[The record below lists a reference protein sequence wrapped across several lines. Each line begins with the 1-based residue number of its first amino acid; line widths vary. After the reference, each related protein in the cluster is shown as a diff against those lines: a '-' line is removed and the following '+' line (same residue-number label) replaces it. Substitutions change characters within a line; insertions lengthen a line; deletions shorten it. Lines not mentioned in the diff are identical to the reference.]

1 MRRRRTLVVATC
13 AVLAGLGLAAC
24 SSGGSSTGSGSNTGS
39 SNSPSFN
46 AALSG
51 VVNPSTTKGGTL
63 TFAMASTP
71 DSFDPGDTYYDWTW
85 NISRLWATPL
95 VTYKSCPGSC
105 GLGLTPGI
113 ATSLGTVS
121 DNGLVW
127 TYHLK
132 QGLKFEDGTPVTSE
146 DVKYAVERTYDRS
159 VLPNGPTYFPV
170 LLADPTY
177 PGPYKDRSKNIMGLT
192 SVTTPDAYTI
202 QFHLQHPFPDF
213 NYVAAIPQTAPVP
226 PDKDTGSNYQLH
238 PISTGPYM
246 FQSYQLNTGAT
257 LVDNPNWT
265 QNEDPQAK
273 QLASK
278 VVIDLNVNAD
288 DLDNRLL
295 AGDLDIDA
303 AGTGVQAA
311 ARAKILSSPTLMKQA
326 DDALSGFLWF
336 TYINTK
342 VAPLNNLACRQA
354 VEYAANKTD
363 QQTAYG
369 GPYAGGAIAS
379 TVMPPNIIGY
389 KSFDLYN
396 ALSQPSG
403 DLTAAK
409 AALTACGHPN
419 GFTTGLAYRS
429 DRPKEVQAAQSL
441 QAALARVGITL
452 QLHGYPSGTY
462 FTDFAGSPNYV
473 HQHDLGL
480 DMGGWAADWPDGYGF
495 LDEISN
501 GNSIAPSGN
510 TNIEELNDPVV
521 NNLFSQ
527 AASATI
533 TPAQET
539 AIWSKIDMQIMKDAG
554 ILPEVYAKSLLYR
567 NPAVTNVYVQDYY
580 GMYNYA
586 VLGVSTSAST

>member
-1 MRRRRTLVVATC
+1 MRRRKTLVVATC

-24 SSGGSSTGSGSNTGS
+24 SSGSSSPSSGSTTGS
-39 SNSPSFN
+39 SSSPSFN
-46 AALSG
+46 AANTG
-51 VVNPSTTKGGTL
+51 VVNPSTHKGGTL
-63 TFAMASTP
+63 TFAMSSTP
-71 DSFDPGDTYYDWTW
+71 DSFDPGNTYYDWTW

-95 VTYKSCPGSC
+95 VTYTSAPGSA
-105 GLGLTPGI
+105 GLQLTPGI
-113 ATSLGTVS
+113 ATSLGTPS
-121 DNGLVW
+121 ANGLVW

-132 QGLKFEDGTPVTSE
+132 QGLKFEDGTPVTSQ

-159 VLPNGPTYFPV
+159 VLANGPTYFPV

-192 SVTTPDAYTI
+192 SITTPDAYTI

-238 PISTGPYM
+238 PLSTGPYM
-246 FQSYQLNTGAT
+246 FQSYSLNTGAT

-265 QNEDPQAK
+265 QNEDPQAR

-278 VVIDLNVNAD
+278 VVIKLNQNANAID
-288 DLDNRLL
+288 SSLI
-295 AGDLDIDA
+295 AGNFDIDA

-311 ARAKILSSPTLMKQA
+311 ARAKILSSPSLMKNS

-336 TYINTK
+336 AYLNTK
-342 VAPLNNLACRQA
+342 VAPLNNVACRQA
-354 VEYAANKTD
+354 IEYAANKTD

-409 AALTACGHPN
+409 SALAACGHPN
-419 GFTTGLAYRS
+419 GFTVGLAYRS

-441 QAALARVGITL
+441 QAALARVGITT

-462 FTDFAGSPNYV
+462 YTDFAGSPNYV
-473 HQHDLGL
+473 HQHDLGI

-501 GNSIAPSGN
+501 GNAIAPSGN

-539 AIWSKIDMQIMKDAG
+539 AIWPKIDMQIMKDAG

-586 VLGVSTSAST
+586 VLGVSTST

>member
-1 MRRRRTLVVATC
+1 MRRRKTLVVATC

-24 SSGGSSTGSGSNTGS
+24 SSGSSSPSSGSTTGS
-39 SNSPSFN
+39 SSSPSFN
-46 AALSG
+46 AALNG
-51 VVNPSTTKGGTL
+51 IVNPSTHKGGTL
-63 TFAMASTP
+63 TFAMSSTP
-71 DSFDPGDTYYDWTW
+71 DSFDPGNTYYDWTW

-95 VTYKSCPGSC
+95 VTYTSAPGSA
-105 GLGLTPGI
+105 GLQLTPGI
-113 ATSLGTVS
+113 ATSLGTPS
-121 DNGLVW
+121 ANGLVW

-132 QGLKFEDGTPVTSE
+132 QGLKFEDGTPVTSA

-159 VLPNGPTYFPV
+159 VLANGPTYFPV

-192 SVTTPDAYTI
+192 SITTPDAYTI

-246 FQSYQLNTGAT
+246 FQSYSLNTGAT

-265 QNEDPQAK
+265 QNEDPQAR

-278 VVIDLNVNAD
+278 VVIKLNQNANAID
-288 DLDNRLL
+288 SSLI
-295 AGDLDIDA
+295 AGDFDIDA

-311 ARAKILSSPTLMKQA
+311 ARAKILSSPSLMKNS

-336 TYINTK
+336 AYLNTK
-342 VAPLNNLACRQA
+342 VAPLNNVACRQA
-354 VEYAANKTD
+354 IEYAANKTD

-389 KSFDLYN
+389 KSYDLYN
-396 ALSQPSG
+396 ALTQPSG

-409 AALTACGHPN
+409 TALTACGHPT

-441 QAALARVGITL
+441 QAALARVGITV

-462 FTDFAGSPNYV
+462 YTDFAGSPNYV
-473 HQHDLGL
+473 HQHDLGI

-501 GNSIAPSGN
+501 GNAIAPSGN
-510 TNIEELNDPVV
+510 TNIEELNDPAV
-521 NNLFSQ
+521 NNMFSQ

-533 TPAQET
+533 TPTQET
-539 AIWSKIDMQIMKDAG
+539 AIWPKIDMQIMKDAG

-586 VLGVSTSAST
+586 VLGVSTST